1 MSPRLTKML
10 MAAALA
16 VSTFAGSAIAQPSG
30 GPGPNAASSE
40 PNPTNSLPYRG
51 ATGQTNPMPSDGR
64 IVLQPQPAE
73 PAPMMG
79 PQHRMSRHHDRH
91 HRYHRRHTTGHPS
104 TMDSSPSSVPSAG
117 PGPNSNAR

>member
-51 ATGQTNPMPSDGR
+51 ATGQTNPMPNDGR

-79 PQHRMSRHHDRH
+79 TQHRMGRHHDRH
-91 HRYHRRHTTGHPS
+91 HRRHMNRHPS
-104 TMDSSPSSVPSAG
+104 TMDSSPSSMPSSGVA
-117 PGPNSNAR
+117 PNSTAR